1 MSANAEFEAALAAAP
16 DAKLVVRQWLELEQQ
31 AKQDWAAA
39 GRPILDAEDQQNHAE
54 VARLKAELVK
64 MLKDYDECERR
75 KRELVD
81 SCATLRHL
89 IEVDKQ
95 NAELVQ
101 RLEEE
106 YEALDARLH
115 CLVDEHAEGN
125 LPEEKFKPAHAK
137 LVSRLELVGQ
147 LINDTEEDDVFTAF
161 LNDTDGL

>member
-16 DAKLVVRQWLELEQQ
+16 DAKLVVREWLELELQ
-31 AKQDWAAA
+31 AKQNWAAA
-39 GRPILDAEDQQNHAE
+39 EGPT
-54 VARLKAELVK
+54 LVK

-137 LVSRLELVGQ
+137 LVTRLELVRQ

-161 LNDTDGL
+161 LNDVDGL